1 MSYVKDLEGKN
12 KNRTKWSIKQT
23 KKTHNPVKT
32 LWNKERTSKSA
43 IEYVLCWATLLGMG
57 VALRVVCILS
67 EIPLE
72 KTDCVQ
78 PPGYQIRI
86 ISGLGMKLASTTLR
100 IEILSGT
107 EPCGPW
113 ACCHGL
119 WVFTHVGQALFR
131 GSYFLLVLHPFLI
144 LHTFHL

>member
-12 KNRTKWSIKQT
+12 KNRTKWSIKHT
-23 KKTHNPVKT
+23 KNPQSSQ
-32 LWNKERTSKSA
+32 NFMKERKNLQNA

-67 EIPLE
+67 EAPLK
-72 KTDCVQ
+72 KTDCIQ
-78 PPGYQIRI
+78 APGYQVCI
-86 ISGLGMKLASTTLR
+86 ISGLGMELASSTLS
-100 IEILSGT
+100 IEILSVT

-131 GSYFLLVLHPFLI
+131 RTSFLLVLHPLLI
-144 LHTFHL
+144 LYTFHL